1 MELKRAAAPN
11 GRQPA
16 WPRRHRTTA
25 KPRQRQRCTPPA
37 SSRRGPGAPVFQA
50 VIAGQVRPKVGAR
63 HRAPFLQ
70 AVQSHARA
78 VHPRARSVRGRARVV
93 HRRAR
98 LGHRGVQSAF
108 GVGVEFTGV
117 SLFPSNVIRRRRSTI
132 RHVSEPPTLVQSCP
146 KNGRMMERMALR
158 RIWDHMAKGPG
169 IRRTTPGSAVRG
181 LTGEHRTR
189 RREAGRR
196 LRVHGTRNRR
206 SAGNQRVLAWWG
218 NVLHQRCLVEVG
230 EAPPAHRPQRGGRSP
245 ATIRPKLVTPK
256 LVTPMSELSHHS
268 RRFDRPPIT
277 SGLPRLADFLSDRRH
292 VSKAL
297 TGTFAK

>member
-25 KPRQRQRCTPPA
+25 KPGRRQRCTPPA
-37 SSRRGPGAPVFQA
+37 ASRRGPGAPAFQA
-50 VIAGQVRPKVGAR
+50 VIAGQVRPKVRAR

-70 AVQSHARA
+70 AVHSHARA

-98 LGHRGVQSAF
+98 SGHHGVHLLSEWVWSSLAF
-108 GVGVEFTGV
+108 PF
-117 SLFPSNVIRRRRSTI
+117 S
-132 RHVSEPPTLVQSCP
+132 VQCHP
-146 KNGRMMERMALR
+146 KVAVDYSSGQPAANTRAVLSKEWPYDGRMALR
-158 RIWDHMAKGPG
+158 RIWDHMAKILESGGPLLAVPSG
-169 IRRTTPGSAVRG
+169 DLQASIGRGGVGRSSSSGPRHQEPGY
-181 LTGEHRTR
+181 
-189 RREAGRR
+189 
-196 LRVHGTRNRR
+196 
-206 SAGNQRVLAWWG
+206 AGNQRVLAWWG
-218 NVLHQRCLVEVG
+218 DVLHQRCLVEVG

-256 LVTPMSELSHHS
+256 LVTPMSELSHS

>member
-25 KPRQRQRCTPPA
+25 KPGQRQRCTPPA
-37 SSRRGPGAPVFQA
+37 ASRRGPGAPAFQA

-98 LGHRGVQSAF
+98 LGHCGVQSAF
-108 GVGVEFTGV
+108 GVGVEFIGV
-117 SLFPSNVIRRRRSTI
+117 SLFRPMSSEGGGRLSVRS
-132 RHVSEPPTLVQSCP
+132 SEPPTLRAVLSKEWP
-146 KNGRMMERMALR
+146 YDGENGLTKNMGSHGE
-158 RIWDHMAKGPG
+158 GPG
-169 IRRTTPGSAVRG
+169 IRRATPGSAIRG

-196 LRVHGTRNRR
+196 LRVHGTRNR
-206 SAGNQRVLAWWG
+206 GTPG
-218 NVLHQRCLVEVG
+218 INVFWH
-230 EAPPAHRPQRGGRSP
+230 GG
-245 ATIRPKLVTPK
+245 A
-256 LVTPMSELSHHS
+256 MSC
-268 RRFDRPPIT
+268 T
-277 SGLPRLADFLSDRRH
+277 SGVLLRSGKLRLRIGRNAVDAPRQRF
-292 VSKAL
+292 
-297 TGTFAK
+297 GQN